1 MATLNIVDLPQ
12 PDELMAS
19 VEALRRA
26 APALM
31 QCAPIIAKIRRAHF
45 VALVAEGFTEDQAL
59 DLCRDT
65 EL

>member
-1 MATLNIVDLPQ
+1 MAPVNIVNLPQ
-12 PDELMAS
+12 RDEMLAA
-19 VEALRRA
+19 VEELRRA

-31 QCAPIIAKIRRAHF
+31 QAAPIIAKIRRAHF
-45 VALVAEGFTEDQAL
+45 VALVAEGFTADQAL